1 MKFGKIG
8 GLVAVIA
15 AVAIAV
21 VGIVQG
27 ATTGDAGYIVF
38 GVAGLIGVVIAV
50 IDRARAYLR
59 LEDKDG
65 KPFLEVVFEKLSD
78 LATLL
83 IFIVIAVAAILL
95 FIL

>member
-15 AVAIAV
+15 ALAIGV

-27 ATTGDAGYIVF
+27 ATTGEPRYVVF
-38 GVAGLIGVVIAV
+38 GIAGLIGVIIAI
-50 IDRARAYLR
+50 IDRASAYLK
-59 LEDKDG
+59 LKDKDG
-65 KPFLEVVFEKLSD
+65 KPFLEVVFKDLSD

-95 FIL
+95 FAL